1 MSGSSRRQVIKV
13 WDYQRAPKN
22 IKRVADDPAAAW
34 VALIPATLAGADIE
48 ALFLRWSSDAH
59 PVASPYSRGWFH
71 RVLRHIS
78 DDGNDEQS
86 SQPTV
91 ISRIHF
97 PFRHES
103 IAEGLTAVQL
113 DSFRRSPD
121 SFCL

>member
-59 PVASPYSRGWFH
+59 PVA
-71 RVLRHIS
+71 RHILADGSILFSGTYPTTAMVSNLANRPGFEGSTSHS
-78 DDGNDEQS
+78 DTS
-86 SQPTV
+86 RSQET
-91 ISRIHF
+91 
-97 PFRHES
+97 
-103 IAEGLTAVQL
+103 
-113 DSFRRSPD
+113 
-121 SFCL
+121 